1 MSGRKGSK
9 ASRHSQID
17 RVVRAHGL
25 IVFLLMNRSYT
36 FSWFEDVLMTLVS
49 KVDLV
54 KLQKTLGTDVAI
66 AKKFKVTRQTIHY
79 YRVKYGIDSLIARK
93 PDRNAKI
100 IAMYKAGK
108 TGIAI
113 APKFG
118 LTASATYRIIKKA
131 QAKRKSK

>member
-1 MSGRKGSK
+1 M
-9 ASRHSQID
+9 A
-17 RVVRAHGL
+17 
-25 IVFLLMNRSYT
+25 
-36 FSWFEDVLMTLVS
+36 LVS
-49 KVDLV
+49 KFELV

-66 AKKFKVTRQTIHY
+66 AKKLKVNHQTIYY
-79 YRVKYGIDSLIARK
+79 YRKKYGILSFLAGMPK
-93 PDRNAKI
+93 RNAKI

-131 QAKRKSK
+131 QAKRKSLEQ